1 MKIKQSIDINQI
13 VNLLIGKECLANID
27 LWNSQIRALSKAI
40 SFIENDPLLAP
51 KLLSHPNLT
60 QQINKNKTRVIG
72 ITGLPGAGKS
82 SLTNLILKELR
93 KLQKKVAVFA
103 VDPSSSLSGGA
114 ILGDRVRMQDHFR
127 DSEVFI
133 RSMGSR
139 GALGGVARATRS
151 AIRLATILDF
161 DYVLVETVGIGQS
174 ESEITSI
181 ADTTML
187 VLMPNSGDEIQ
198 LMKSGILQLAN
209 IYVINKCDLADASRM
224 LQELKENTAPLA
236 ENMWEPPV
244 LKTSAVNCE
253 GISEV
258 ITSFFA
264 HENFE
269 KNNSTGQELKNNRLR
284 KEILQNILILA
295 EEVFNEKVDELPI
308 EDIEKLSIG
317 QTTAMAIANSIF
329 QSKIK

>member
-13 VNLLIGKECLANID
+13 VNLLLGKECLANID

-82 SLTNLILKELR
+82 SLTNLILKEFR

-114 ILGDRVRMQDHFR
+114 ILGDRVRMQEHFR

-181 ADTTML
+181 ADTTLL

-224 LQELKENTAPLA
+224 MQELKENTAPSA

-244 LKTSAVNCE
+244 LKTSVVNCE

-258 ITSFFA
+258 ITSLFA

-269 KNNSTGQELKNNRLR
+269 KNNSTGQELKNIRLR

-295 EEVFNEKVDELPI
+295 EEVFNEKVDELTI

-317 QTTAMAIANSIF
+317 QTTAMAIANNIF